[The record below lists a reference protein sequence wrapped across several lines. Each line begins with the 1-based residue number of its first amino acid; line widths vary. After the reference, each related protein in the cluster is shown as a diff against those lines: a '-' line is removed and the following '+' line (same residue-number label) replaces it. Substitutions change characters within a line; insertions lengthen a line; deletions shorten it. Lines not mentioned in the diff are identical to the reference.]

1 MGLMKL
7 GSSQGGYYFV
17 AASYIS
23 AVNQRVK
30 CWKRIRSRA
39 EQAELTECYFLVLK
53 WAQSNKGLKKTE
65 MEKVYV
71 CRSPPY
77 LIRKDSHPP

>member
-7 GSSQGGYYFV
+7 GSSQGGDYFV

-30 CWKRIRSRA
+30 CWKGIRSPA
-39 EQAELTECYFLVLK
+39 EEAELTECYFLVLK
-53 WAQSNKGLKKTE
+53 WAQS
-65 MEKVYV
+65 KV
-71 CRSPPY
+71 
-77 LIRKDSHPP
+77 